1 VRAPLHKR
9 HWRVQAIERP
19 TRLVRCPFKSD
30 IPYHRRAGHPAT
42 PASATRI
49 TGMRIRAILM
59 LTTGRMIHSPAT
71 ARPAT
76 AYSKDSVSTPPES
89 GECRWATEYAMAT
102 RVI

>member
-1 VRAPLHKR
+1 
-9 HWRVQAIERP
+9 
-19 TRLVRCPFKSD
+19 
-30 IPYHRRAGHPAT
+30 
-42 PASATRI
+42 
-49 TGMRIRAILM
+49 M